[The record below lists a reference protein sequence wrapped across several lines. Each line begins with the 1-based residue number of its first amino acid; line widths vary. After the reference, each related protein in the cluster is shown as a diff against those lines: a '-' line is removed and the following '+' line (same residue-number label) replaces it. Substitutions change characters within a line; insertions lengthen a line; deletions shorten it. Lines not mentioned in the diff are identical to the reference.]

1 MNKEMPTR
9 KTDNRTAKA
18 TEMFVYK
25 GEKQLTKEEKEIK
38 LSFLTFLEEVRKLKS
53 K

>member
-1 MNKEMPTR
+1 MKQQATR
-9 KTDNRTAKA
+9 HTDNTTAHA

-25 GEKQLTKEEKEIK
+25 GEKQLTKEEKEEQ
-38 LSFLTFLEEVRKLKS
+38 LSFFAFLEQCRKVNS